1 MPGEENWKVKTRA
14 TGVQLAPLKAGLLSD
29 FAVPSCKVAGE
40 CRRGHWLGEEAVM
53 EMRLLFGRRRG
64 RCQVCRQGQAFDLAE
79 CGSRSQRELRSDAGG
94 RVQAAAP
101 GTSPSEV
108 GGKDAGGGQRGPRRD
123 AGQAV
128 CVLPPQ
134 RPDSRGAV
142 ENRLRQ
148 IRVTRVP
155 EAQVAPTSDIRMS
168 AADVGI
174 GVDLKLQVTS
184 TGRYS

>member
-1 MPGEENWKVKTRA
+1 MPGDESWKVKTRA

-64 RCQVCRQGQAFDLAE
+64 RCQACRQGQAFDLAE

-101 GTSPSEV
+101 GTSPWEARTQAE
-108 GGKDAGGGQRGPRRD
+108 AGGGRGGTPGKRSASCRHK
-123 AGQAV
+123 A
-128 CVLPPQ
+128 L
-134 RPDSRGAV
+134 PDSRGAV

-148 IRVTRVP
+148 IRVTQVP

-168 AADVGI
+168 AADLGI

>member
-1 MPGEENWKVKTRA
+1 M
-14 TGVQLAPLKAGLLSD
+14 
-29 FAVPSCKVAGE
+29 
-40 CRRGHWLGEEAVM
+40 
-53 EMRLLFGRRRG
+53 
-64 RCQVCRQGQAFDLAE
+64 
-79 CGSRSQRELRSDAGG
+79 
-94 RVQAAAP
+94 
-101 GTSPSEV
+101 
-108 GGKDAGGGQRGPRRD
+108 GGKDAGGGRRGPRQD

-148 IRVTRVP
+148 IRATRVP

-168 AADVGI
+168 AADLGI

>member
-64 RCQVCRQGQAFDLAE
+64 RCQACRQGQAFDLAE

-101 GTSPSEV
+101 GTSPWEARTQAE
-108 GGKDAGGGQRGPRRD
+108 AGGGRGGTPGKRSASCRRK
-123 AGQAV
+123 A
-128 CVLPPQ
+128 L
-134 RPDSRGAV
+134 PDSRGAV

-148 IRVTRVP
+148 IRATRVP

-168 AADVGI
+168 AADLGI